1 MIDKKELLMISTLK
15 DIYQNEI
22 DEALKINIYYGHTRT
37 KIVRLGDRPIF
48 NFKSYELKAI
58 FEPYKDQGY
67 EIIYGE
73 DEVILD
79 WEAD

>member
-1 MIDKKELLMISTLK
+1 MINKNELLMIATLK
-15 DIYQNEI
+15 DTYQNEI
-22 DEALKINIYYGHTRT
+22 DEALKINTIYGSTQT
-37 KIVRLGDRPIF
+37 KIVKLGDRPIF

-58 FEPYKDQGY
+58 FEPYKEQGY
-67 EIIYGE
+67 NITYNK